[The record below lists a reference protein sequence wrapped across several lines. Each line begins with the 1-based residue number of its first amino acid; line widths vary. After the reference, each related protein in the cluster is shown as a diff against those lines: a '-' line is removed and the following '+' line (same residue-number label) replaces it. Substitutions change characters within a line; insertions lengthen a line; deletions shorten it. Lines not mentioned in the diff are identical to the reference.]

1 MHKEFSV
8 IYINIL
14 KNSKLK
20 RVSIGT
26 RVYVPSD
33 DKEKIV
39 KDYDERTKKYDLE
52 DNEGFF
58 NKHYRR
64 KDFELIK

>member
-1 MHKEFSV
+1 M
-8 IYINIL
+8 
-14 KNSKLK
+14 
-20 RVSIGT
+20 SIGT